1 MTDSIYCKNR
11 HKPIA
16 ALVLGELQASAA
28 DEIKKH
34 IDTCENCR
42 RIYQTLTEE
51 EDAIQSAFKAVDGR
65 SKEIGDSL
73 VAQLDK
79 SSHKSYSEAT
89 ILHKFWAGPRTP
101 KRLAELAAAA
111 VIIIGVFIGIY
122 QFGGS
127 TVAWAD
133 VVEKFR
139 SMSFFSASIYFKED
153 VTSEPQQI
161 ELWMNRTGKTR
172 MRIGTQVI
180 FGTQGKVVKAF
191 DIKTRARVEPDERA
205 VVFLRRIGE
214 ADEFS
219 LDSII
224 RVMFGGTMQDVT
236 PLVNPDAVI
245 SQDMVVFDVEIPGTP
260 EWVRIWALRESRLPV
275 RIKIWNPRD
284 GASTDTVFEY
294 SREQADELFDPNAFE
309 NVLRTGNASSR
320 VSLAYAF
327 LKDPGGKKIT
337 PEEMFARS
345 GYHMPQVK
353 DIGITPKGAV
363 WITAG
368 KSRNHTPNGNVF
380 HGFSR
385 ITDDLGRTYF
395 SVWGS
400 HRYRG
405 DTSLDIFVPIDFP
418 FDDREPAKIT
428 LFCEVEDYN
437 PRTRPELVGT
447 VDLTQWKQ
455 DAQCPDLYDPSYADA
470 LSLKIS
476 LAYKLFGSEN
486 AERLNRLVNTIPNW
500 TDQPRNRSL
509 LFFRI
514 RLACKRKN
522 DEEVIRIGEALA
534 PLIFEQPHQE
544 SRYGFREYLIVLAR
558 AGRIDEAAELFR
570 KIDAIDEMSPETSDE
585 RYYPRFVQNTA
596 EDLMSEAYLT
606 PDQISKILGFDISQR
621 KEYKS
626 ILERAKRAAAN
637 RKTRLVA
644 ERRLKEI
651 SDYYRTHPLPD
662 RMQLLKRPNNE
673 AIHFIGVS
681 NTLVGHENYKILPI
695 NYPIKG
701 LVSSLKYHSDIL
713 PHGMDVPIRVKDNA
727 AEQKLLADLIYKEGI
742 TPRDRAEYV
751 LGLFGMELIVED
763 GESRKVLVAKYDG
776 RPLKNFEDVRAP
788 FRYEATKESKTG
800 MTSATARTGFSI
812 TSLLHYL
819 AAHQIIVN
827 ETGIEGPVS
836 SERAFWPG
844 DEGLKLAK
852 KWFEEQFGV
861 TLAEETR
868 KMKIYVIRKRTR

>member
-1 MTDSIYCKNR
+1 MTTTDDCRNR
-11 HKPIA
+11 HETIA
-16 ALVLGELQASAA
+16 ALALGELQDQAA

-42 RIYQTLTEE
+42 LLYQALTEE
-51 EDAIQSAFKAVDGR
+51 EETIRSAFKAIDDRG
-65 SKEIGDSL
+65 KAIGDGL
-73 VAQLDK
+73 VAQFDK
-79 SSHKSYSEAT
+79 SLRDSRSEAT
-89 ILHKFWAGPRTP
+89 ILHKFRTGPRAP
-101 KRLAELAAAA
+101 RRLAELAAAA
-111 VIIIGVFIGIY
+111 VVIIGVFIGIY
-122 QFGGS
+122 QLGGS

-139 SMSFFSASIYFKED
+139 TMPFFSASIYFKDD

-161 ELWMNRTGKTR
+161 ELWMNRAGKTR

-180 FGTQGKVVKAF
+180 FGNQGKVVEAF

-205 VVFLRRIGE
+205 VVFLGRIGE

-245 SQDMVVFDVEIPGTP
+245 SQDMVVFDVEMPGST

-275 RIKIWNPRD
+275 RIKVWNPRD
-284 GASTDTVFEY
+284 GASTDAVFEY
-294 SREQADELFDPNAFE
+294 SREQADEFFDPNAFG
-309 NVLRTGNASSR
+309 NILRTGSSSSR

-337 PEEMFARS
+337 PEEMFAGS

-353 DIGITPKGAV
+353 DIGIAPEGAV

-368 KSRNHTPNGNVF
+368 KSRNHAPNGNPF

-395 SVWGS
+395 RLRSS

-428 LFCEVEDYN
+428 LFCEVEDYD
-437 PRTRPELVGT
+437 PRTEPELVGT
-447 VDLTQWKQ
+447 VDLTEWKH
-455 DAQCPDLYDPSYADA
+455 DAQCPDLFGPDYADA

-500 TDQPRNRSL
+500 TDQPRNKSL
-509 LFFRI
+509 LSFRI

-522 DEEVIRIGEALA
+522 DEEVIRIGEAIST
-534 PLIFEQPHQE
+534 LIFKNPHRE
-544 SRYGFREYLIVLAR
+544 SRYGFKEYLIALAR
-558 AGRIDEAAELFR
+558 TGRIDEAAELFR
-570 KIDAIDEMSPETSDE
+570 KIDAIDEMSPEKSDE
-585 RYYPRFVQNTA
+585 RYYPRYVQNTA
-596 EDLMSEAYLT
+596 EDLMREADLT

-637 RKTRLVA
+637 RKERL
-644 ERRLKEI
+644 
-651 SDYYRTHPLPD
+651 T
-662 RMQLLKRPNNE
+662 
-673 AIHFIGVS
+673 
-681 NTLVGHENYKILPI
+681 
-695 NYPIKG
+695 
-701 LVSSLKYHSDIL
+701 
-713 PHGMDVPIRVKDNA
+713 
-727 AEQKLLADLIYKEGI
+727 
-742 TPRDRAEYV
+742 
-751 LGLFGMELIVED
+751 
-763 GESRKVLVAKYDG
+763 G
-776 RPLKNFEDVRAP
+776 R
-788 FRYEATKESKTG
+788 
-800 MTSATARTGFSI
+800 
-812 TSLLHYL
+812 
-819 AAHQIIVN
+819 
-827 ETGIEGPVS
+827 
-836 SERAFWPG
+836 
-844 DEGLKLAK
+844 
-852 KWFEEQFGV
+852 
-861 TLAEETR
+861 
-868 KMKIYVIRKRTR
+868 